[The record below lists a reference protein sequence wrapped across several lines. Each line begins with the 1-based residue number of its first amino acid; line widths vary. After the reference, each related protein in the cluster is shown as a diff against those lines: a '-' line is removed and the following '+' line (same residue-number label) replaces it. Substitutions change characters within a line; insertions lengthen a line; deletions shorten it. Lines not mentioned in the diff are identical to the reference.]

1 MELALRA
8 AALGG
13 VSVYRPILKTPLMTA
28 LSQLLQA
35 CRGGAGQEALDRYT
49 EVFYQLRQ
57 EGFSGLGDWL
67 WDQLR
72 YTDNPYGTLVD
83 LGGEDPVLEGAAR
96 RDVQALVDLAGT
108 PCTAYLEAMTAA
120 LPQEYASVVEGLP
133 QWETQVPFDFESLT
147 DFYRENGCGLYARYR
162 AFLWEE
168 GHLVPVPDPDCPHP
182 IELLGYEQQRQQVLD
197 NTRLLL
203 SGRPANNVLLFG
215 DGGTGKSATV
225 KSMLYREGMED
236 LRLIEIQK
244 ENLVGMSQLMRSLGG
259 RRHKF
264 ILFID
269 DLAFDQDDKTYS
281 SMKTI
286 LEGGL
291 EKRPA
296 NVAIYATSNRR
307 HLVRQNFSDRGTDEV
322 DAFET
327 IAEKTALAERF
338 GLRIPYLTMNKKEYL
353 SLVDHLAGLEG
364 LEMDQEVLHAKA
376 MEWEIRHAGRTP
388 RVARQFI
395 ASLRDRG
402 TDEVDAF
409 ETIAEKTALAERF
422 GLRIPYLTMN
432 KKEYLSLVDHLAG
445 LEGLE
450 MDQEVLHA
458 KAMEWEIRHAGR
470 TPRVARQFIASL
482 RTP

>member
-13 VSVYRPILKTPLMTA
+13 VSIYRPILKTPLMTA

-83 LGGEDPVLEGAAR
+83 LGGEDPVLERAAR
-96 RDVQALVDLAGT
+96 RDVQALMDLAST

-133 QWETQVPFDFESLT
+133 QWEAKVPFDFESLT
-147 DFYRENGCGLYARYR
+147 AFYRENGCGLYARYR

-244 ENLVGMSQLMRSLGG
+244 ENLVGMSPS
-259 RRHKF
+259 
-264 ILFID
+264 
-269 DLAFDQDDKTYS
+269 
-281 SMKTI
+281 
-286 LEGGL
+286 
-291 EKRPA
+291 
-296 NVAIYATSNRR
+296 
-307 HLVRQNFSDRGTDEV
+307 
-322 DAFET
+322 
-327 IAEKTALAERF
+327 
-338 GLRIPYLTMNKKEYL
+338 
-353 SLVDHLAGLEG
+353 
-364 LEMDQEVLHAKA
+364 
-376 MEWEIRHAGRTP
+376 
-388 RVARQFI
+388 
-395 ASLRDRG
+395 
-402 TDEVDAF
+402 
-409 ETIAEKTALAERF
+409 
-422 GLRIPYLTMN
+422 
-432 KKEYLSLVDHLAG
+432 
-445 LEGLE
+445 
-450 MDQEVLHA
+450 
-458 KAMEWEIRHAGR
+458 
-470 TPRVARQFIASL
+470 
-482 RTP
+482 